1 MIMTGTATALAIAAL
16 AAMLTASGCSSR
28 ADAQAQARAE
38 MHKHQVAACKNLAFG
53 TSLADAGEFC
63 DFTGI
68 TMLIDQ
74 QVKIRGWF
82 TATFSRDAGLVVN
95 YPDKLNNPPEGY
107 VDALQRDCDSV
118 LKGKPDVWPDKLVDY
133 G

>member
-1 MIMTGTATALAIAAL
+1 MIMTRTATALAIAAL
-16 AAMLTASGCSSR
+16 AAVLTATGCSH

-38 MHKHQVAACKNLAFG
+38 MHKHQVTAGKNLAFG
-53 TSLADAGEFC
+53 TSLADNGEFF
-63 DFTGI
+63 DFAGI
-68 TMLIDQ
+68 TMLIGQ

-95 YPDKLNNPPEGY
+95 FPDKLNNPPEGY

-118 LKGKPDVWPDKLVDY
+118 LKGKPDVWPDRL
-133 G
+133 